1 MNVKL
6 IHLRMTRLQ
15 DLGKRE
21 RDRARN
27 VKEALLPVL
36 EQVPDSNGEKSDKE
50 YDNNEPAIHA
60 DGMPRDCVLQRI

>member
-1 MNVKL
+1 MKNSWGLANRRALPMNVKL

-36 EQVPDSNGEKSDKE
+36 EQVPDSNSEKSDKE
-50 YDNNEPAIHA
+50 YDNN
-60 DGMPRDCVLQRI
+60 